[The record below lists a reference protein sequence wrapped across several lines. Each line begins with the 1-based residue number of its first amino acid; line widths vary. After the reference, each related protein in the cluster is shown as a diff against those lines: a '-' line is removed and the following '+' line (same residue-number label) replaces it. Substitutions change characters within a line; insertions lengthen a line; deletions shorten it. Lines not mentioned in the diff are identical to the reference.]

1 MTLSFAR
8 VLDSGVAPHLD
19 AMYGRHFL
27 SAGTDLLQKENRNV
41 QYTLSTYQVSDGRGD
56 LDTPS
61 ETLGSYFQVAK

>member
-1 MTLSFAR
+1 
-8 VLDSGVAPHLD
+8 
-19 AMYGRHFL
+19 MYGRHFL